1 MSHRVVYHGNALS
14 VSSENNP
21 WEALKTMDKEQLQ
34 VRGWGLIV
42 LLLAAAEIFFEY
54 SGNRKGVF
62 ITKPLTMM
70 LIMIQPALIGLGLV
84 NDYQK
89 TILLGMMASITGDV
103 FLMLP
108 SKYFTLGLGAFFVA
122 HVIYIYGFFHDREG
136 SINVKTSIPFLAA
149 GAALYTVLA
158 VFGRLEGV
166 MYAYVGAYTL
176 VISAMAWLAWDRR
189 NSLYNGRRQM
199 AGFAA
204 YGAVLFMVSDATLG
218 ISKFIGTF
226 EGANMLIMATY
237 FGAQY
242 LIARSAFRFPRKR
255 F

>member
-1 MSHRVVYHGNALS
+1 MNHRVAYHGNAPRF
-14 VSSENNP
+14 SSINNP
-21 WEALKTMDKEQLQ
+21 DGALKTMDKEQLQ
-34 VRGWGLIV
+34 VRVWGLVV

-54 SGNRKGVF
+54 SGNREGVF
-62 ITKPLTMM
+62 FTKPLTMI

-89 TILLGMMASITGDV
+89 TILLGMMASTTGDV

-136 SINVKTSIPFLAA
+136 SINLKTSIPFLAA
-149 GAALYTVLA
+149 GAAFYAVLA
-158 VFGRLEGV
+158 VFGQLEGV

-176 VISAMAWLAWDRR
+176 VISAMAWQAWDRR
-189 NSLYNGRRQM
+189 NSLNNGRREM

-204 YGAVLFMVSDATLG
+204 YGAVLFMVSGATLG
-218 ISKFIGTF
+218 IYKFIGTF
-226 EGANMLIMATY
+226 EGANVLVMATY

-242 LIARSAFRFPRKR
+242 LITRSAFRFPRKR